1 MAQRRINRAAA
12 CQWDNGWL
20 AGGRPSRGLLA
31 LALGLCCSGCANG
44 PNELLRERCAQ
55 LANRGY
61 RDHAELVA
69 LLKANGQATGGDRQA
84 LRQAAK
90 QLCIAHL

>member
-1 MAQRRINRAAA
+1 MALLLIKRAA
-12 CQWDNGWL
+12 CQGAKWRL
-20 AGGRPSRGLLA
+20 AGGPKTSGWLA
-31 LALGLCCSGCANG
+31 LALGLCCMGCAQG

-69 LLKANGQATGGDRQA
+69 LLAANGQATGGDRQA

>member
-1 MAQRRINRAAA
+1 MAQRRIKRAA
-12 CQWDNGWL
+12 CQGAKRRL
-20 AGGRPSRGLLA
+20 AGGPKTSGWLA
-31 LALGLCCSGCANG
+31 LALGLCCTGCAQG
-44 PNELLRERCAQ
+44 PNEVLRERCAQ

-69 LLKANGQATGGDRQA
+69 LLAANGQATGGDGQA

>member
-1 MAQRRINRAAA
+1 MLMKRFWSVEHDRGFCFSPLGAAQ
-12 CQWDNGWL
+12 L
-20 AGGRPSRGLLA
+20 VLLIGFA
-31 LALGLCCSGCANG
+31 LSCSGCASQHS
-44 PNELLRERCAQ
+44 EVLRERCAQ

-61 RDHAELVA
+61 SDRAQLVT
-69 LLKANGQATGGDRQA
+69 LLAANGQATGGDGQA

>member
-1 MAQRRINRAAA
+1 MKRFWSVEHDRGFCFSPLGTAQ
-12 CQWDNGWL
+12 L
-20 AGGRPSRGLLA
+20 VLLIGFA
-31 LALGLCCSGCANG
+31 LSCSGCASQQS
-44 PNELLRERCAQ
+44 EVLRERCAQ

-61 RDHAELVA
+61 SDRAELVT
-69 LLKANGQATGGDRQA
+69 LLAANGQSTGGDGQA

>member
-1 MAQRRINRAAA
+1 MKRFWFVDHDRGFCFSPLGAAQLVLLI
-12 CQWDNGWL
+12 GF
-20 AGGRPSRGLLA
+20 GLS
-31 LALGLCCSGCANG
+31 CSGCASQQS
-44 PNELLRERCAQ
+44 EVLRERCAQ

-61 RDHAELVA
+61 SDRAELVT
-69 LLKANGQATGGDRQA
+69 LLAANGQSTGGDGQA